1 MTSKEKLKEI
11 ELERDNFIK
20 DNKDIIDKLKYYD
33 NRVRD
38 IKKMIKAEKILNK
51 PKFFSDFNV
60 NDFRDFISGLDQWDD
75 DEKYAID
82 EDFATNFNYD
92 VECGEYD
99 DFDMSQLIGWKYIFT
114 DESYKANHDG
124 DYYTETLTIISP
136 DNYKY
141 TTSTETCFALDT
153 VYKDKLQ

>member
-20 DNKDIIDKLKYYD
+20 DNKDIVDKLKYYD

-38 IKKMIKAEKILNK
+38 IKNMIKAEKILNK

-60 NDFRDFISGLDQWDD
+60 NDFRSFIVNIDQWDE
-75 DEKYAID
+75 DEEYTID
-82 EDFATNFNYD
+82 QEFVNNFIKN
-92 VECGEYD
+92 VELFEYD

-114 DESYKANHDG
+114 DESYKTNHDW
-124 DYYTETLTIISP
+124 DYYTETLTVISP

-141 TTSTETCFALDT
+141 TTSTETCFAQDT